1 MILLLPCFLMA
12 GCSSKKLDK
21 KIAFELL
28 QKQIPYPRI
37 MDHDIYC
44 SDPEHARRLLNAGL
58 ETLGLVNIQRK
69 QKLMDVGKP
78 LISFTEKAHPYLLP
92 TPEKDKVSYV
102 QKVKLADEELIEVL
116 YIEEEA
122 ISKRMM
128 VEYTIAYKNVTPF
141 ATLVNVDF
149 KVPQNRTAY
158 LTLLDNQWQIARKH

>member
-1 MILLLPCFLMA
+1 MIFLLPCFLMA
-12 GCSSKKLDK
+12 GCGSKKLSK

-28 QKQIPYPRI
+28 QKQIPYPRVFEY
-37 MDHDIYC
+37 DIYC

-58 ETLGLVNIQRK
+58 ETQGLVNIQRK

-78 LISFTEKAHPYLLP
+78 LISFTEKAQPYLLP
-92 TPEKDKVSYV
+92 TLEKDKASYV
-102 QKVKLADEELIEVL
+102 QKVKLADEELVEVL
-116 YIEEEA
+116 YLEEEP

-149 KVPQNRTAY
+149 KAAQKRTAY
-158 LTLLDNQWQIARKH
+158 LTLWDNQWQIAKK